1 MVVSFFAC
9 FLACLLKITGAAQR
23 FLFSVRDSGC
33 HGNARSP
40 APVKVS
46 APPEM
51 WEARTLRSARANGT
65 RQPPPPPPPAT
76 GRLGG
81 EEEED
86 LFVFNDTIEG
96 LGMSGVVCECVYYC
110 RTYYKAVCRGV
121 LINNNDGTVC
131 VFITAVPITKLFARG
146 GGGGM
151 EEMCY
156 ERLRAESDVN

>member
-1 MVVSFFAC
+1 MRPGLTAGALGPSIVSLNMNKCPWSPPRGGARDVVGGGMVVSFFAC
-9 FLACLLKITGAAQR
+9 FLACPLKITGAAQR

-46 APPEM
+46 VPPEM

-110 RTYYKAVCRGV
+110 RT
-121 LINNNDGTVC
+121 
-131 VFITAVPITKLFARG
+131 
-146 GGGGM
+146 
-151 EEMCY
+151 
-156 ERLRAESDVN
+156 